1 MIKACIFDM
10 DGTVA
15 NTINSISYFG
25 NNALNKAGLPSIDTD
40 TYKKIVGNGAK
51 VLVERMLQT
60 VGADNEYFE
69 AVAHEYNT
77 KYDADFLYLT
87 EPYEG
92 IVDALAQL
100 KEMGIS
106 ITILSNKPHE
116 TALKVAAALFPEGT
130 VDICYGGREGIALKP
145 DPAGVFEIM
154 KELGVKE
161 DECLYIGDTATD
173 MKTGKGAKLY
183 TVGVLWGFR
192 DRDELESGGADTI
205 ISHPSELIGIVKKIN
220 A

>member
-15 NTINSISYFG
+15 NTINSISYFA
-25 NNALNKAGLPSIDTD
+25 NNALNKAGLPSIETD
-40 TYKKIVGNGAK
+40 IYKKLVGNGAK
-51 VLVERMLQT
+51 VLVERMLKT
-60 VGADNEYFE
+60 VGAGNEYYDE
-69 AVAHEYNT
+69 VAYEYNT
-77 KYDADFLYLT
+77 KYDNDFLYLT

-92 IVDALAQL
+92 IIDALTAL

-106 ITILSNKPHE
+106 IAILSNKPHE
-116 TALKVAAALFPEGT
+116 TALKVSDALFPDGL

-154 KELGVKE
+154 KKLNVKE

-173 MKTGKGAKLY
+173 MKTGKASNLY

-192 DRDELESGGADTI
+192 DLAELEEGGADTV
-205 ISHPSELIGIVKKIN
+205 ISHPSELINIAKKFSV
-220 A
+220 